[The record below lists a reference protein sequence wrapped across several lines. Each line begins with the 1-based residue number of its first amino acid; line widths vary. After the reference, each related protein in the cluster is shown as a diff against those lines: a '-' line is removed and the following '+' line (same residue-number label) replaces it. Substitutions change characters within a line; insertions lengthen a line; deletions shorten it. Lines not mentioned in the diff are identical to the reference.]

1 MERCIEKFQ
10 VEEVTQH
17 RVMLLFC
24 ELLFARSS
32 KQLEQSKHRLEEDRE
47 VLVFDPEHLL
57 GRLCSLNWDGD
68 LTTTIAWFKDVKFST
83 KDIEDISALF
93 FVQQCLR
100 LRENKRTFWGCSVIV
115 LTICFSPSRLPASHA
130 TITGFSRETG
140 RRDGRHARDGGSGEY
155 DGLLLGAGGEVVQ
168 PSHFPRNLSYSFM
181 MPKPWR
187 ITGYIRQKEKL
198 P

>member
-1 MERCIEKFQ
+1 MPLCCK
-10 VEEVTQH
+10 
-17 RVMLLFC
+17 LLS
-24 ELLFARSS
+24 ARGS
-32 KQLEQSKHRLEEDRE
+32 KQLEQNKHRLEEDRE
-47 VLVFDPEHLL
+47 PLVFDLEHLL

-115 LTICFSPSRLPASHA
+115 LTICFSPFAAPRLPRHHHQK
-130 TITGFSRETG
+130 
-140 RRDGRHARDGGSGEY
+140 DGRHARDGGSGEY

-168 PSHFPRNLSYSFM
+168 PSHFPRNSSYSFM
-181 MPKPWR
+181 TPKPWR